1 MPDYPGCVA
10 VLTTPLAVLLPW
22 RPDPATRA
30 AFPPPFRLAVA
41 TVLRQLG
48 PQKNVACAVRK
59 DPVTGETEDCDL
71 LQEFIWES
79 GMIDCD
85 WFTTEPGRRVRS
97 WAADDGWRWT
107 HVGQDGGVT
116 VAADDADAA
125 STPSLRSEAG
135 EASAKRARH

>member
-1 MPDYPGCVA
+1 MA
-10 VLTTPLAVLLPW
+10 ALLPW

-30 AFPPPFRLAVA
+30 AFPPPFGLATA

-59 DPVTGETEDCDL
+59 DPVTGKTEDCDL

-107 HVGQDGGVT
+107 HVGQDSGV
-116 VAADDADAA
+116 VAVGAA
-125 STPSLRSEAG
+125 AGVVLPVSLSAQESRRDEGEEG
-135 EASAKRARH
+135 EAPPAKRSRRS